1 MPREGRV
8 LITGGHAARS
18 AGPTAAVWL
27 PGRDSNPDRQIQ
39 SLLSYH

>member
-1 MPREGRV
+1 MPREGHV
-8 LITGGHAARS
+8 LITGGHAARPT
-18 AGPTAAVWL
+18 GPTAAMWL